1 MKAKRKD
8 EFSSINANHLARLE
22 ARISPELKNLFSKAA
37 KMQGTS
43 LTNFIISS
51 AKKEADATF
60 KQQTLIEL
68 TLRDKIHLIESCIN
82 NSSPS
87 EKLKKAAKEFLQL
100 PNLQ

>member
-1 MKAKRKD
+1 MKAKIKE
-8 EFSSINANHLARLE
+8 EFSDSNTNHSARLE

-43 LTNFIISS
+43 LTNFIIAS

-60 KQQTLIEL
+60 KQQTLIDL
-68 TLRDKIHLIESCIN
+68 TLQDKIHLIKNCIN
-82 NSSPS
+82 DSSPS
-87 EKLKKAAKEFLQL
+87 EELQKAAKEFLKL